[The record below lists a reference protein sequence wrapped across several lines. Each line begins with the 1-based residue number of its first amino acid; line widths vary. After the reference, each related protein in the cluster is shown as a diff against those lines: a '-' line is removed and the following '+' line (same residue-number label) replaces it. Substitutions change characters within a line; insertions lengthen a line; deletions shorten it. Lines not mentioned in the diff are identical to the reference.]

1 MRFVELS
8 WLVISLAS
16 HRARNNHA
24 CGEKSA
30 TSNLILSGNRGA
42 QASAPAD
49 GISRVSLHFQD
60 LHGPAAKYVAC
71 FSLDPGRAKGRRAR
85 TQEFRCPASSFL
97 PPPPG
102 VRVG

>member
-1 MRFVELS
+1 MRFVEFS

-30 TSNLILSGNRGA
+30 TLNLILSGNRGA

-71 FSLDPGRAKGRRAR
+71 F
-85 TQEFRCPASSFL
+85 FWI
-97 PPPPG
+97 
-102 VRVG
+102 RVEPKEGGHELRNSVVPQALFCRHLLECE